1 MGTNRGAGH
10 ARARGSPRKVKFPAA
25 SFPISSLNFFRD
37 LSRASVQNVRRMTFR
52 EISAALPKHAV
63 TSIDRLPF
71 PRIASGKVREI
82 FDLGDALLLTASDRL
97 SAFDVI
103 LPDRIPGKGAT
114 LTQIG

>member
-10 ARARGSPRKVKFPAA
+10 ATAGSSVRKGKFLAVTHLFSTP
-25 SFPISSLNFFRD
+25 PPLTNFVRD
-37 LSRASVQNVRRMTFR
+37 LSPSTVQNVPGMKFS
-52 EISAALPKHAV
+52 EIAAALPKTAV
-63 TSIDRLPF
+63 TSIDHLPF

-103 LPDRIPGKGAT
+103 LPDGIPG
-114 LTQIG
+114 